1 MLGSSFMF
9 ANMPHML
16 ADREVPYAADGI
28 HPSILGSHIAAEV
41 LAAVIQAHKEKK
53 L

>member
-28 HPSILGSHIAAEV
+28 HPSILAPTSQRRF
-41 LAAVIQAHKEKK
+41 LLRSFKRTRRRN
-53 L
+53 

>member
-1 MLGSSFMF
+1 MF
-9 ANMPHML
+9 TNNMSHML
-16 ADREVPYAADGI
+16 ADCKAPYAADGI